1 MHVCVFGCMQKVPE
15 VPPPPPPPPIPR
27 VVDIITAASRR
38 RLFLSQQPKKIH
50 TSLLRILQQKNR
62 SLHASILPIF
72 TVPSPP
78 PHPVPILL
86 LIPLL
91 LLILFFLLLF
101 LLDSLPPLFLFHVSS
116 IFCLALIILNGSL
129 WSSYSSII
137 LILRLHSPYPLSCS
151 LSVFRWRLHSPSPL
165 FPLSLHHL
173 RPSFIIFN
181 SLQSFSSMSSR
192 RNRVFYHAPFPSP
205 PSSMLHL
212 PSSILQP
219 TYSIFFCYRHLRSS
233 HLPYSRGG
241 YGSSSTSSSSYPS
254 PVFTIPP
261 PLRYTTPQPYDLSCQ
276 PPSPSS

>member
-15 VPPPPPPPPIPR
+15 VPPPPPPPIPR
-27 VVDIITAASRR
+27 VVDIIPAASRR

-101 LLDSLPPLFLFHVSS
+101 LLGPLPPLFLFHVSS

-129 WSSYSSII
+129 
-137 LILRLHSPYPLSCS
+137 
-151 LSVFRWRLHSPSPL
+151 
-165 FPLSLHHL
+165 
-173 RPSFIIFN
+173 
-181 SLQSFSSMSSR
+181 
-192 RNRVFYHAPFPSP
+192 
-205 PSSMLHL
+205 
-212 PSSILQP
+212 
-219 TYSIFFCYRHLRSS
+219 
-233 HLPYSRGG
+233 
-241 YGSSSTSSSSYPS
+241 
-254 PVFTIPP
+254 
-261 PLRYTTPQPYDLSCQ
+261 
-276 PPSPSS
+276 